1 MIKKANAYGSKEK
14 LKNKERITQ
23 LFEEG
28 KVLKAYPL
36 KLIYLR
42 VEEQDVSIKAGVAVP
57 KRNFKSAV
65 KRNRIKRLMREAY
78 RLNKGLVFNNT
89 QRNFAFLFFGSSF
102 KSDFFEIAKQIEIFT
117 TLFKEL
123 NMNYVDE
130 TNPAELMDT
139 AIKNMLEGLDPY
151 TKFLNEQD
159 VEAYRINNAGEY
171 SGIGALV
178 RSYKDKL
185 LIIEPHQGYPADKA
199 GLKAGDQIIQIGD
212 IKVADFDDN
221 ASELLKG
228 ANGTTVSIIYKRQ
241 GKISSTSIKRE
252 GIEVDAVPFYS
263 MIDDKTGYIVLA
275 KFNAKASSQ
284 TKSALLDLKG
294 KGAEKIVLDLRDNP
308 GGLLSEAINVTN
320 LFVPKG
326 ELVVTTKSK
335 VKKFNREYRTT
346 NKAVDKEIPLV
357 VLVNGS
363 SASASEIVSGSLQ
376 DLDRAVI
383 MGARSFGKGLV
394 QRPLKLTYGTQL
406 KVTISRYYTSSG
418 RCIQA
423 LDYWNRDDNGQA
435 VRNTKFNDFTTRN
448 GRKVQD
454 GGGVLPD
461 LEVAAVKTNDLTRAL
476 LQNNVIFDYATDY
489 HYSHS
494 LNDISDFKFSNSDFT
509 AFKTYVRKSNFSFE
523 TKAEEA
529 IKKALTGE
537 ENDFLGTAVKDS
549 YKTLLTNIE
558 KGKINALDKFQGEIQ
573 KNLEDEIVK
582 RYFYRDGLYKYYLN
596 NDDAILAATEL
607 LNNKGEYTDYLKGTK

>member
-1 MIKKANAYGSKEK
+1 MKKIRYKK
-14 LKNKERITQ
+14 I
-23 LFEEG
+23 
-28 KVLKAYPL
+28 
-36 KLIYLR
+36 I
-42 VEEQDVSIKAGVAVP
+42 VP
-57 KRNFKSAV
+57 IIA
-65 KRNRIKRLMREAY
+65 I
-78 RLNKGLVFNNT
+78 
-89 QRNFAFLFFGSSF
+89 AFLVLGSSF

-139 AIKNMLEGLDPY
+139 AIKNMLEDLDPY

-178 RSYKDKL
+178 RTYKDKL
-185 LIIEPHQGYPADKA
+185 LIIEPHEGYPADKA
-199 GLKAGDQIIQIGD
+199 GLKAGDEILQIGD
-212 IKVADFDDN
+212 IKVADFEDN

-228 ANGTTVSIIYKRQ
+228 ANGTEVNVTFKRQ
-241 GKISSTSIKRE
+241 GKTMATTINRE
-252 GIEVDAVPFYS
+252 GIEVDAVPFYD
-263 MIDDKTGYIVLA
+263 MVDATTGYIVLS
-275 KFNAKASSQ
+275 KFNAKASEQ
-284 TKSALLDLKG
+284 TKAALEDLKG
-294 KGAEKIVLDLRDNP
+294 KGAEKIILDLRGNP

-326 ELVVTTKSK
+326 ELIVTTKSK
-335 VKKFNREYRTT
+335 VKKFNREYKT
-346 NKAVDKEIPLV
+346 NSAPVDEDIPLV

-423 LDYWNRDDNGQA
+423 LDYWNRDENGNA
-435 VRNTKFNDFTTRN
+435 IRNTRFNEFKTRN
-448 GRKVQD
+448 GRTVQD

-461 LEVAAVKTNDLTRAL
+461 IIVDAVKTNDLTRAL
-476 LQNNVIFDYATDY
+476 LDNNVIFDYATAY
-489 HYSHS
+489 HYKNQ
-494 LNDISDFKFSNSDFT
+494 LGNVDDFNFTDADFKN
-509 AFKTYVRKSNFSFE
+509 FKNFVKQSNFSFE
-523 TKAEEA
+523 TKAEGA
-529 IKKALTGE
+529 IKRALSGD
-537 ENDFLGTAVKDS
+537 ENDFLGSEVQES
-549 YKTLLTNIE
+549 YKTLLANIE
-558 KGKINALDKFQGEIQ
+558 KGKINALDKYQGEIQ
-573 KNLEDEIVK
+573 KNLEDEIIK
-582 RYFYRDGLYKYYLN
+582 RYFYRNGLYQYYLGH
-596 NDDAILAATEL
+596 DDAILAATEL
-607 LNNKGEYTDYLKGTK
+607 LGNTSKYQGILE